1 MRFGTDN
8 PKLSEAEFTI
18 LRDLI
23 LERTGL
29 FYHNNKRD
37 LLEDKLVPLVVDKG
51 FYSFLDYYYLLKYDT
66 SAEDEWRRLIDTLR
80 VPETFF
86 WRECDQFSAL
96 VEVLLP
102 QYLSSFP
109 RGPLRI
115 WSAACSTGEE
125 PLSIAMAL
133 SEAGWFD
140 RAWIEITASDISA
153 STIDKTKKG
162 LYRPYSLRS
171 LPMNLRDK
179 YFVPDEGGL
188 WRIASHLQQRV
199 KWTTANITLKADIAS
214 LATAHF
220 IYCRNVFIYFPE
232 DVIRKTVQQFFE
244 YMPTPGY
251 LFVGAAESL
260 LKITTDFELQEV
272 KGTFVYVK
280 R

>member
-1 MRFGTDN
+1 MRSGTDK

-37 LLEDKLVPLVVDKG
+37 LLEDKLSSLVVDRG
-51 FYSFLDYYYLLKYDT
+51 FFSFLDYYYLLKYDT
-66 SAEDEWRRLIDTLR
+66 TAEAEWRLLIDTLR

-86 WRECDQFSAL
+86 WREHDQLTAL

-102 QYLSSFP
+102 QYLSSLP

-125 PLSIAMAL
+125 PLSIAMAI

-140 RAWIEITASDISA
+140 RAWIEIIASDISA

-162 LYRPYSLRS
+162 LYRPYSLRN

-188 WRIASHLQQRV
+188 WRIASHIQQRV
-199 KWTTANITLKADIAS
+199 KWTTANLTLKADVAS

-232 DVIRKTVQQFFE
+232 EVIRKTVQHFFE

-260 LKITTDFELQEV
+260 LKITTNFELQEV